1 MCVCVCVCVCAM
13 KEAENALWGEKKT
26 KGWSGVS
33 HFAFAFRSSGQ
44 YWGEMVSRVGSTGG
58 RWSVEWAVLGG
69 DCHWSGQ
76 YWGEMVSR
84 VGSTGGR
91 WSAEWQYW
99 GEMVSGVGSTGGR
112 WSLERPTGLEKIV
125 HGPALPPLHESSIL
139 ALYPFVS
146 KA

>member
-1 MCVCVCVCVCAM
+1 M

-33 HFAFAFRSSGQ
+33 HFAFAFRSSG
-44 YWGEMVSRVGSTGG
+44 
-58 RWSVEWAVLGG
+58 
-69 DCHWSGQ
+69 
-76 YWGEMVSR
+76 
-84 VGSTGGR
+84 
-91 WSAEWQYW
+91 QYW

-139 ALYPFVS
+139 ALYSFVS